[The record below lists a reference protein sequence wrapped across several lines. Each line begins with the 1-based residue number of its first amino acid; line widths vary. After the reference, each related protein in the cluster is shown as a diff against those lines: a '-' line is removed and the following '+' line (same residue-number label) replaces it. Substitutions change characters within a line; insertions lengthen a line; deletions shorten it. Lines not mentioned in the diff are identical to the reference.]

1 MESKVRSSERGQA
14 VILMVLAVVVLLGFT
29 ALAVDGSMIYS
40 DRRYTQ
46 TGADAAALAGGA
58 AAAKYLEDNDLL
70 STSSG
75 WTTSTCGSSIGTA
88 ATNGKSA
95 AVKRAADNSFVV
107 TAASGT
113 SAASNTVVAKCG
125 SEALYAN
132 KASGG
137 KVSIYSNVYMDLTTT
152 VSRQTKTAFMHF
164 VSKKAAQNT
173 VTAVTRVRPRQ
184 PLAYNYALVALNP
197 NKCSGNSNGIQFR
210 GNLKFVIEHGGN
222 GGVFSNGCLDVDGQ
236 NKPSVDGNVFYF
248 YGGNS
253 LSNIQ
258 ASGSVA
264 QLADNMAAR
273 IPQDAYD
280 IPIPD
285 CTNRT
290 FTQSDILGKTGL
302 TGLYCIEGDFKMN
315 NSKDSFSGTNMS
327 LVFLGGKVSITGG
340 TASIAAPKIANY
352 SGQAIPGVA
361 IYMPTQYYG
370 PSCGD
375 VNQELKIT
383 GNSANVFKGTIL
395 APCSDIYIEGGGQV
409 GAYASQIIGYN
420 VNSGGTADVYINWCG
435 CEQGTR
441 PASIDLLR

>member
-1 MESKVRSSERGQA
+1 MESKIRSSERGQA

-46 TGADAAALAGGA
+46 TGADAAALAGGS
-58 AAAKYLEDNDLL
+58 AAAKYLEDNSLL
-70 STSSG
+70 SSSSG
-75 WTTSTCGSSIGTA
+75 WTTATCGSSIGTA
-88 ATNGKSA
+88 ATSGKAA

-107 TAASGT
+107 TSGT
-113 SAASNTVVAKCG
+113 ANGANTVTAKCG
-125 SEALYAN
+125 SEALYAT

-137 KVSIYSNVYMDLTTT
+137 KVAIYNNVYMDLTTT
-152 VSRQTKTAFMHF
+152 VSRKTNTAFLHF
-164 VSKKAAQNT
+164 VSKKAALNT
-173 VTAVTRVRPRQ
+173 VTAVSRVRPRQ
-184 PLAYNYALVALNP
+184 PLGYNYALVALNP
-197 NKCSGNSNGIQFR
+197 NPCSGNSNGIQFR

-222 GGVFSNGCLDVDGQ
+222 GGVFSNGCLDVDGGTQ
-236 NKPSVDGNVFYF
+236 PSVAGNVFYF

-258 ASGSVA
+258 ASGTKA

-290 FTQSDILGKTGL
+290 FTQSDILGKKNL

-315 NSKDSFSGTNMS
+315 NAADSFSGTNMS
-327 LVFLGGKVSITGG
+327 LVFLGGKVTMNGG
-340 TASIAAPKIANY
+340 TASIAAPKIAGY

-370 PSCGD
+370 PTCGD
-375 VNQELKIT
+375 VNQELKIN

-395 APCSDIYIEGGGQV
+395 APCSDIYIEGGSQT

-420 VNSGGTADVYINWCG
+420 VNSGGNADVYINWCG